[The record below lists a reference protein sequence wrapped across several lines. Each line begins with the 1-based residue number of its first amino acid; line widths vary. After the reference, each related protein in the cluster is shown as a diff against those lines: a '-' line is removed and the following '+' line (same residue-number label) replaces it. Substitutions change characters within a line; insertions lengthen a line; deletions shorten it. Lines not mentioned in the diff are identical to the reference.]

1 MKAWGNYWVDV
12 VIALSFVVAGVS
24 GVILWP
30 LLGLVAT
37 RDYVLGL
44 HILTWS
50 TVHTWGGIIM
60 TLGVLAHLVLHWR
73 WMVNMT
79 RRAWRTARAR

>member
-1 MKAWGNYWVDV
+1 
-12 VIALSFVVAGVS
+12 
-24 GVILWP
+24 
-30 LLGLVAT
+30 
-37 RDYVLGL
+37 
-44 HILTWS
+44 
-50 TVHTWGGIIM
+50 M